1 MTQIWALRSRLEKQ
15 PTDLRRRHHYLR
27 DGALVALLIGL
38 LVAGG
43 PAFADEKSAIEAPA
57 PAKQNQAP
65 LWAVEVI
72 SDYTAPSKINHSGSF
87 GPQAV
92 FHYQLEALR
101 NVRLTDKYYFQ
112 FGVVSEQFIFSRSN
126 SLYPY
131 SISSMAGELSL
142 AYWTGDDFYPLLKF
156 DARCLLHPRLYH
168 QKFL

>member
-1 MTQIWALRSRLEKQ
+1 MIFRLH
-15 PTDLRRRHHYLR
+15 RAR
-27 DGALVALLIGL
+27 
-38 LVAGG
+38 
-43 PAFADEKSAIEAPA
+43 
-57 PAKQNQAP
+57 
-65 LWAVEVI
+65 
-72 SDYTAPSKINHSGSF
+72 KINHSGSF

-131 SISSMAGELSL
+131 SNSSMAGELSL

-156 DARCLLHPRLYH
+156 EPGVYYTRDYITKNSFDVPIRAVSGFKASGRRSHRAWCNVDPFEQVRLFQFAVSTGKSTINTTCERYFPNLASVTPR
-168 QKFL
+168 